1 MDTKLLFVASLALAC
16 SAVTAASQG
25 VVSVNIGSDTL
36 LHVGSPLLPGER
48 VHLQYPDQ
56 TGVARCCLVR
66 GTRAFE
72 TVVSDPVASDALN
85 GNPVFSYRLIRPLR
99 LKSKTPFLGAAV
111 VGRSIQVKQA
121 GNQSLRVSGSHRLL
135 VVSTCTSLEGFHVVG
150 SDGDEAVSDI
160 YLGLGYE
167 VEEPTC
173 PPK

>member
-1 MDTKLLFVASLALAC
+1 MVTKLVFVASLALTC
-16 SAVTAASQG
+16 SVISAANPG
-25 VVSVNIGSDTL
+25 VVSLNIGSDSL

-56 TGVARCCLVR
+56 SGVARCCLVR

-72 TVVSDPVASDALN
+72 TVVSDPMASDALS
-85 GNPVFSYRLIRPLR
+85 GNPVFSYRLIRSLQ
-99 LKSKTPFLGAAV
+99 LKSKKPFLGAAV

-121 GNQSLRVSGSHRLL
+121 ENLSLRVSGSDRLV
-135 VVSTCTSLEGFHVVG
+135 VVSTCTSPEGFHVVG
-150 SDGDEAVSDI
+150 SAGNEAVSDI

-167 VEEPTC
+167 VEEPSC